1 VFKISAAIGARGKDA
16 RGATSKP
23 HKGARQRV
31 FALQQAPHAVTA
43 AFPASKEPPYV
54 P

>member
-1 VFKISAAIGARGKDA
+1 VFKVSAAIGARGKVA
-16 RGATSKP
+16 RECDIQTSQ
-23 HKGARQRV
+23 GARQRV